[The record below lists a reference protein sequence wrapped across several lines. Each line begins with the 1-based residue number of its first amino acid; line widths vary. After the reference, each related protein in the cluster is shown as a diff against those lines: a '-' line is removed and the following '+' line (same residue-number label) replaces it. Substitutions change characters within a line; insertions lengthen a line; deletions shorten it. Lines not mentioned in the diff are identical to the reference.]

1 LSFRNEITLERAAK
15 SGALDRFH
23 TEYENAYG
31 TLLET
36 AGRSYPNY
44 IGGRVRKGAREFDDE
59 CPADTSLI
67 VGRFQKGA
75 REDVAEAIEAA
86 GKAFK
91 EWSGTDYKERINI
104 FGRAADLMRRD
115 KFLLSAAVTLDN
127 GKTRYEAMA
136 DVDEAIDFIEYYRW
150 QMEKNDG
157 YAKEMSSPYADETVK
172 SILRPYGVWAVICP
186 FNFPAAITTGMTA
199 GALITGNTVVLK
211 PSSPAPL
218 PVYMVY
224 DVLSRAGIPD
234 GVLNFVAGSGAD
246 VGDALIN
253 HKKIGGV
260 VFTGSKEVGFGIIK
274 QTGREH
280 PIPVIAEMG
289 GKNPVIVT
297 SKASVDDA
305 AAGIA
310 ASAFGYGGQKCSACS
325 RVYVHTSVYDEL
337 TSKLVER
344 AKNIKIG
351 DPSSKDTALGPVIN
365 EKAVRDFEAYADMA
379 RRDGRVIAGGM
390 RLTDGALGNGHF
402 VQPTIAADLPPDHYL
417 IKNELFLPF
426 LCLQRVST
434 LEEAIDRANDVEYG
448 LTAGIYSQDD
458 REMKYFFDRI
468 EAGVLYA
475 NRRRGGSTGAMVG
488 GQAFGGWKASGSTGK
503 GAGGEYYLLQFMR
516 EQSRTAFRRS

>member
-1 LSFRNEITLERAAK
+1 MSFRSEVTFEKATK
-15 SGALDRFH
+15 SGASDRIH
-23 TEYENAYG
+23 SEYEKAYE

-36 AGRSYPNY
+36 AGRSYPNF
-44 IGGRVRKGAREFDDE
+44 IDGRARKAVHEFDDE

-67 VGRFQKGA
+67 IGRFQKGA
-75 REDVAEAIEAA
+75 REDVAEAIEVA

-91 EWSGTDYKERINI
+91 EWSGTDYKERIKI
-104 FGRAADLMRRD
+104 FEKAADLMRKD
-115 KFLLSAAVTLDN
+115 KFLLAAAVTLDN

-150 QMEKNDG
+150 QMDKNDG
-157 YAKEMSSPYADETVK
+157 YAKEMISPYADETVK
-172 SILRPYGVWAVICP
+172 SVLRPYGVWAVICP
-186 FNFPAAITTGMTA
+186 FNFPAAITTGMTT

-218 PVYMVY
+218 PVYMVH
-224 DVLSRAGIPD
+224 DILSRAGIPD

-253 HKKIGGV
+253 HKNIGGV

-297 SKASVDDA
+297 SKANVDDA
-305 AAGIA
+305 ATGIA
-310 ASAFGYGGQKCSACS
+310 TSAFGYGGQKCSACS
-325 RVYVHTSVYDEL
+325 RVYAHTSVCDEL
-337 TSKLVER
+337 ASKLVER

-351 DPSSKDTALGPVIN
+351 DPSRKDTALGPVIT
-365 EKAVRDFEAYADMA
+365 EKAVRDFETYADMA

-390 RLTDGALGNGHF
+390 RLTEGGLGKGHY

-434 LEEAIDRANDVEYG
+434 VEEALNKANDVEYG
-448 LTAGIYSQDD
+448 LTAGMYTQDD
-458 REMKYFFDRI
+458 GELEYFFDRI

-488 GQAFGGWKASGSTGK
+488 GQAFGGWKSSGSTGK